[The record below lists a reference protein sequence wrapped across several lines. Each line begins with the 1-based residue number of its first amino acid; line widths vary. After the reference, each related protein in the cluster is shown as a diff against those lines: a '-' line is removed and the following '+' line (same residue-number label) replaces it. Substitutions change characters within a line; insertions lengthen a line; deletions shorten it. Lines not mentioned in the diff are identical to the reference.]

1 VPKRYSSAQISKAL
15 LRHGFVFVTQRG
27 SHQKYRLL
35 GQPTRNVIVPA
46 GRREIQVKTLKS
58 ILRQADL
65 SEDDL
70 DNVL

>member
-1 VPKRYSSAQISKAL
+1 M
-15 LRHGFVFVTQRG
+15 FVTQRG